1 MHPEILNAYK
11 TITSPQ
17 NSRIKEL
24 IKLKQPKY
32 RRESGVFVVENLA
45 IIYDALKDGFD
56 FEALFVTSEFAVKN
70 QEQLDF
76 LTANSQAG
84 EFYLIDSKT
93 NKAYSDLSTP
103 SGITALYKIKINS
116 LSKKSV
122 VYLAGVNDPG
132 NLGTIMR
139 NALAF
144 GLENLV
150 LSKECADPFSAKT
163 ISAAK
168 DAIFKLN
175 IFEDR
180 VGDWLE
186 KCALPIYAT
195 SSHEGRDL
203 KKFQAAEKF
212 CLVLGSESQ
221 GVPAEI
227 LQSADEKIK
236 IVISKKIESL
246 NVAAAAAILF
256 YELQK

>member
-1 MHPEILNAYK
+1 MPYK
-11 TITSPQ
+11 TITSAQ
-17 NSRIKEL
+17 NSHIKEL

-32 RRESGVFVVENLA
+32 RRETGLFVVENLT
-45 IIYDALKDGFD
+45 IIYDALRSGFA
-56 FEALFVTSEFAVKN
+56 FETLFITEEFAAKN
-70 QEQLDF
+70 REQVDF
-76 LTANSQAG
+76 LTANSQSA
-84 EFYLIDSKT
+84 ELYLIDSKI

-103 SGITALYKIKINS
+103 SGITAIYKIKINS
-116 LSKKSV
+116 LSKDSV
-122 VYLAGVNDPG
+122 IYLDGVSDPG

-150 LSKECADPFSAKT
+150 LSKECADPYSAKT
-163 ISAAK
+163 ISASK

-175 IFEDR
+175 ILEDR
-180 VGDWLE
+180 ADDWLK

-195 SSHEGRDL
+195 SSHEGTQL
-203 KKFQAAEKF
+203 EKFKPAKKF

-221 GVPAEI
+221 GVSPEI
-227 LQSADEKIK
+227 LASATEKIK
-236 IVISKKIESL
+236 ITISNKIESL